1 MANESIIYIFSDGP
15 RPGDE
20 CMVETV
26 RSYLQGLEGFKKIKI
41 IERKENWGVEKSEI
55 EGMSYK
61 KNATIIRYKTWSSH
75 IQGLELIKM
84 LKGINTNLIILHH
97 SDCESK
103 YDFRDFMEEDFRL
116 SGISTKIVC
125 ADENNKLFFI

>member
-1 MANESIIYIFSDGP
+1 MFNIGRIVNHLKANVEDKNYTI
-15 RPGDE
+15 
-20 CMVETV
+20 MVIGYCAPSTV
-26 RSYLQGLEGFKKIKI
+26 GGQLLN
-41 IERKENWGVEKSEI
+41 ERMREVKI

-116 SGISTKIVC
+116 SGISTKIIC